1 MSIRVVLRHLGL
13 VLVMFGA
20 LLLFPL
26 AWSLA
31 VEDGAEVSFLAP
43 VAVACGSGIVLW
55 RFLPRADRSL
65 SRREGLALVT
75 CTWVA
80 ASLIGALPYTI
91 SGTLPRYVDAFFET
105 MSGFTT
111 TGSTVIPLIGGQPP
125 SVLLWRQF
133 TQWIGGMGIIT
144 IFVALFPALGV
155 GAARLLEAETTGPQK
170 EKLQTRIAHTA
181 RILWLLYVG
190 FTVAE
195 VALLMTGGGLQFYDA
210 LNIALATMPTGGFL
224 HLQASMGAYVDKPFI
239 TTVVTIFMVAAGTNF
254 ALYYHSLRERSMRP
268 MHRNPEFCLYIFVVA
283 SATLLIVVDLLRAG
297 MMPAVRALQHAAF
310 QVASIQTATGFAT
323 ADFDTWPSLSKA
335 VLLVLMLIG
344 GCAGS
349 TAGGFKV
356 IRLLVVIKYASRHI
370 MTAFGARIV
379 APVKLGGEAMPEHVV
394 SAVMG
399 TTCLYVLTVFGGFLL
414 MSGLG
419 LDGISALSAV
429 ATTMGNVGPGLGTVG
444 PNQNF
449 AFISDAGKL
458 VLTGL
463 MLVGRLEF
471 VTVLALLHPMYWR
484 WR

>member
-1 MSIRVVLRHLGL
+1 
-13 VLVMFGA
+13 MFGA

-26 AWSLA
+26 LWSLA
-31 VEDGAEVSFLAP
+31 VQDGAAVCFLSPIAI
-43 VAVACGSGIVLW
+43 ACGTGFVLW
-55 RFLPRADRSL
+55 EFIPKQNGNL

-75 CTWVA
+75 CTWLS

-91 SGTLPRYVDAFFET
+91 SGVLPHYVDAFFEA

-111 TGSTVIPLIGGQPP
+111 TGATVLTAIGGQPH
-125 SVLLWRQF
+125 SILVWRQF

-144 IFVALFPALGV
+144 IFVALFPMLGV
-155 GAARLLEAETTGPQK
+155 GAAGLLEAETTGPQK

-181 RILWLLYVG
+181 RILWILYVG
-190 FTVAE
+190 FTAAE
-195 VALLMTGGGLQFYDA
+195 IALLMSGGGLPFYDS
-210 LNIALATMPTGGFL
+210 LNIAFATMPTGGFL

-239 TTVVTIFMVAAGTNF
+239 TTVVTIFMLAAGTNF
-254 ALYYHSLRERSMRP
+254 ALYYHSLRERTVRP
-268 MHRNPEFCLYIFVVA
+268 MYRNPEFRLYIFIVV

-297 MMPAVRALQHAAF
+297 LMPAGRALQHAAF
-310 QVASIQTATGFAT
+310 QVVSIQTATGFAT
-323 ADFDTWPSLSKA
+323 ADFDTWPSLSRA
-335 VLLVLMLIG
+335 VLLVLMLVG

-356 IRLLVVIKYASRHI
+356 IRLLVVIKYAMRHI

-444 PNQNF
+444 PNQNY
-449 AFISDAGKL
+449 AFIPDGGKL
-458 VLTGL
+458 VLTSL